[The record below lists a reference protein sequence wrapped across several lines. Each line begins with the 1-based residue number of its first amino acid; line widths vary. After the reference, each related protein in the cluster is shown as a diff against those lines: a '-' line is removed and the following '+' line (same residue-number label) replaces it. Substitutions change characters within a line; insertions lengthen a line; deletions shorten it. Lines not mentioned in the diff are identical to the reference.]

1 MQQASGEEPS
11 GLTSMVDNRSNIG
24 YQQEANDY
32 NDNNDLIEKVLDL
45 EKDQAEK
52 IQENRLLMLRY
63 KNIQS
68 SGSEN
73 RSLHSLPASRD
84 S

>member
-1 MQQASGEEPS
+1 MTNVIEGR
-11 GLTSMVDNRSNIG
+11 GNIG
-24 YQQEANDY
+24 YQLESSDY
-32 NDNNDLIEKVLDL
+32 NDNSDLIDKVLEL